1 MIYHI
6 TPRREW
12 ISAQTAVSYR
22 AASLESEG
30 FIHCSTARQV
40 PAVAQAFYRGGDEL
54 VVLAVDVRFLLS
66 EIRWE
71 PPAGTPAKGIS
82 PHDLFPHI
90 YGPINFDAI
99 FRVHE
104 LSVVTN
110 DVVITPQLPEEN

>member
-6 TPRREW
+6 TPRNEW
-12 ISAQTAVSYR
+12 ISAQAAGSYR
-22 AASLESEG
+22 SASLESEG

-40 PAVAQAFYRGGDEL
+40 PAVAQAFFRCGDEL
-54 VVLAVDVRFLLS
+54 VILAIDVRFLLS

-71 PPAGTPAKGIS
+71 PPAGNPAGGIS

-99 FRVHE
+99 FRIHD
-104 LSVVTN
+104 LLLDTYG
-110 DVVITPQLPEEN
+110 VVITPQLPEEN